1 MWFWTAIDADGG
13 ELIPRYA
20 VITGRAAAILF
31 IVLQALRYFGK
42 SLGLSSNLLD
52 PLWLVG
58 GLILWPIS
66 IFGVSRAFA
75 KKM

>member
-1 MWFWTAIDADGG
+1 MIDADGG
-13 ELIPRYA
+13 ELMPRYA
-20 VITGRAAAILF
+20 IITGRLAAGSF
-31 IVLQALRYFGK
+31 IVLHVISFFGQ
-42 SLGLSSNLLD
+42 SLGVN
-52 PLWLVG
+52 PNWVIPFWLAG